1 MNARFAAVA
10 LTSGLSVVLVSQ
22 LFPLPTLGSLVE
34 VDNRSRIQVAD
45 GSASS
50 TDRAVNAVQARQV
63 DPSPSADQAPQAHD
77 VPQAEQPPR
86 AEQAPWAEQEVLAE
100 QAPQPDNARLADN
113 ATQADEAQKATDAA
127 AVELPRMTDVPQA
140 NQTAAPIDAPRA
152 PEAPQ
157 STDASPA
164 AASPPVAMAEI
175 VETPRAAMSLPDAVS
190 DSALNRT
197 DAPIVSAQVASAA
210 DTTDA
215 AVADKPQAS
224 DTRQSRV
231 TLASADPTEN
241 LPAETAKP
249 DAPSA
254 QEHAPDT
261 ATRVDF
267 FADDE
272 CIAVNACIDR
282 YLWSLYQRAPKEDKM
297 RVSEQRAV
305 TIKRK
310 RKMVTVMRTFTRLVD
325 ENFAWKDEA
334 ASSKAGMTMED
345 YVIGGMDRAFKVKL
359 FHVLYAAEE
368 AGLSPGITS
377 AFRDDYRQSIA
388 SGLKAANNRSYH
400 GGSLRG
406 GYGHGQ
412 AADIVST
419 KGGTRAERWAS
430 TELLWKWVD
439 VHGKDF
445 GIGRPYLGYD
455 PPHVGAIDGQEY
467 ISKRGGRDTTREARA
482 EAKPRKQVAARH
494 ERASAKRAKVASAK
508 GGKVRSARNTHARA
522 T

>member
-140 NQTAAPIDAPRA
+140 NQTAEPIDAPRA

-164 AASPPVAMAEI
+164 AAVATAEI
-175 VETPRAAMSLPDAVS
+175 VETPRAAMTRQDAVS
-190 DSALNRT
+190 DSDLGRANP
-197 DAPIVSAQVASAA
+197 PIVSAQVASPAY
-210 DTTDA
+210 TTDA
-215 AVADKPQAS
+215 AVGDKPQAS

-310 RKMVTVMRTFTRLVD
+310 RKAVTVMRTFTRLVD

-439 VHGKDF
+439 VHGKGF
-445 GIGRPYLGYD
+445 GIGRPYLDYD